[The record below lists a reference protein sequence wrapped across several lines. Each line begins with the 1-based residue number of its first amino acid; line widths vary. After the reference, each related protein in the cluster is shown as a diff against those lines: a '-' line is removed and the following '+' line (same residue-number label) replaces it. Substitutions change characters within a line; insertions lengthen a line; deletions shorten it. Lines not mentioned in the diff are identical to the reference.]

1 MGVAAALAQDT
12 PDDKREL
19 CAVSLDMAA
28 VGAIAD
34 EGTRAATGTG
44 QAERINLIHGIIIR
58 FLGNGVAFTEKYG
71 YHSLAGGIH
80 FYGCPRC
87 S

>member
-19 CAVSLDMAA
+19 CAVCLDTAA

-34 EGTRAATGTG
+34 KGA
-44 QAERINLIHGIIIR
+44 
-58 FLGNGVAFTEKYG
+58 
-71 YHSLAGGIH
+71 
-80 FYGCPRC
+80 
-87 S
+87 